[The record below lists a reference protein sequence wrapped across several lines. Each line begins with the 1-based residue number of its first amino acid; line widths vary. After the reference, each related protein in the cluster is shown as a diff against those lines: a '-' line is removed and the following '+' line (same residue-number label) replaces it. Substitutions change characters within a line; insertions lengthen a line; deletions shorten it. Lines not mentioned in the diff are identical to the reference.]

1 MFSQTPEEDQ
11 VRGLSN
17 RLLELHGQGRA
28 NNAAALKPQVL
39 QLVERRQ
46 AALQA
51 LARKNVRAALRNA
64 LSAEAVA
71 EIAKEFPEAAAKLE
85 QRGSWLGEVEYV
97 IFDDANLR
105 THRELVLLRR
115 GSQKLEVLFRDG
127 LPPGLECSKTLRVEG
142 VQIGE
147 LLVAEAGGV
156 GATTGGTTAAAVTCG
171 PSGNQSTVVLLVHNA
186 SAAQPSTSASYY
198 HTMFFGTT
206 GNSVD
211 KFWRAGSYGAANASG
226 AVYGWF
232 RLDADYTNC
241 DQYQQILSA
250 AVRAAD
256 SQVNFLNYSRL
267 FIVFPK
273 PATCSWAGL
282 GTIGCT
288 SFSSADG
295 SARSSVA
302 WQIADYMTT
311 NDDGVKLSTH
321 EGGHN
326 LGLGHSSSRDFGAEA
341 LGGLGAQGTLSEY
354 GDKHS
359 TMGSWN
365 LGDYSAL
372 HKTVIGWFPYSSNV
386 QTVESAGTYAIGD
399 YGITGSDAKALKIRR
414 GTGNDMWLWA
424 QSKGTSGV
432 IIRYQDYAAGSGAK
446 THLLDFSPGSMSDD
460 FADAPLGVGRTWTDP
475 YSNVSLTVTS
485 ATTAG
490 ASVQV
495 SYGALPC
502 TKANPTVTI
511 SPDNP
516 SVYKSASAQSVVYT
530 VSVKNNDSIGCSN
543 ATFAMSSAE
552 PSGWAT
558 AFTPG
563 SATVSPGGTGTV
575 QMSKSVP
582 GGQAIGVY
590 PVNATATSGSYTAT
604 DTASLTVTAAP
615 ESMSVTVTVPK
626 TTYERRETVAA
637 TATTSQP
644 AATVAFTAK
653 RSGVTVASATLTADG
668 TNKAVWNYKPNKT
681 GSYTVTA
688 TASKAG
694 FITTTS
700 NTVSFTVQ

>member
-1 MFSQTPEEDQ
+1 
-11 VRGLSN
+11 
-17 RLLELHGQGRA
+17 
-28 NNAAALKPQVL
+28 
-39 QLVERRQ
+39 VERRQ

-51 LARKNVRAALRNA
+51 LARRDVRAALRNA

-85 QRGSWLGEVEYV
+85 QRGSWLGEAEYI
-97 IFDDANLR
+97 IFDDTNLR
-105 THRELVLLRR
+105 SHRELVLLKR
-115 GSQKLEVLFRDG
+115 GNQKLEVLFRDG
-127 LPPGLECSKTLRVEG
+127 VPPGLECSKSLRVEG
-142 VQIGE
+142 VQVGE

-171 PSGNQSTVVLLVHNA
+171 PTGNQSTVVLLVHNA
-186 SAAQPSTSASYY
+186 SATPPATSASYY

-211 KFWRAGSYGAANASG
+211 NFWRAGSYGAANASG

-232 RLDADYTNC
+232 RLDADYTDC
-241 DQYQQILSA
+241 DQYQQILTA

-273 PATCSWAGL
+273 PATCTWAGL

-295 SARSSVA
+295 TARSSVA

-326 LGLGHSSSRDFGAEA
+326 LGLGHSSSRDFGTVA
-341 LGGLGAQGTLSEY
+341 LGALGASGTLSEY

-372 HKTVIGWFPYSSNV
+372 HKTAIGWFPYSSNV
-386 QTVESAGTYAIGD
+386 QTIETTGTYSIGA
-399 YGITGSDAKALKIRR
+399 YGTIGSDAKALKIRR
-414 GTGNDMWLWA
+414 GTGNDLWLWA

-432 IIRYQDYAAGSGAK
+432 IIRYQDYASGSGVK
-446 THLLDFSPGSMSDD
+446 THLLDFTPGSLTSDD
-460 FADAPLGVGRTWTDP
+460 FADAPLAAGRTWTDP

-485 ATTAG
+485 ATTTG

-495 SYGALPC
+495 NYGALPC
-502 TKANPTVTI
+502 TRANPTVTI

-516 SVYKSASAQSVVYT
+516 SIYTSSSVQSVAYT

-543 ATFAMSSAE
+543 ATFALSSSL
-552 PSGWAT
+552 PSGWT
-558 AFTPG
+558 TTFTPG
-563 SATVSPGGTGTV
+563 SISVSPGGTGTI

-582 GGQAIGVY
+582 GNQTTGVY
-590 PVNATATSGSYTAT
+590 PVNATATSGSYAAT
-604 DTASLTVTAAP
+604 DTASLTVTAPPQA
-615 ESMSVTVTVPK
+615 MTLTITVPK
-626 TTYERRETVAA
+626 ATYARRETVPV
-637 TATTSQP
+637 TASASEP

-653 RSGVTVASATLTADG
+653 RSGVTVASTTLTADATG
-668 TNKAVWNYKPNKT
+668 KAVWSYKPNKA

-688 TASKAG
+688 TASKTG
-694 FITTTS
+694 FITTNS